1 MARRKPQRKATTHMD
16 TESKLPSGSADY
28 RRGNDLCTAKHN
40 DVSWYARN
48 PQILKDA
55 ASLSFNNPVGG
66 KIADLWKNPL
76 STSTSANYDPFT
88 LGAIPGI
95 MQLHFVPG
103 PGLSKDLTSAVN
115 LAARDLYAFDRKA
128 NSGATNYNSPD
139 LMMML
144 MAMDSIYMMY
154 NYGKRAYG
162 VMFNYEQR
170 SRYLPTT
177 LCTAC
182 GFSYDDLQSNLAT
195 LRYWLNMFAGRIN
208 TIFTPATLP
217 IVVRHSW
224 MVSNV
229 WKDSDSYKAQLYTYV
244 PDVYYT
250 LEEMKK
256 PGMHLEA
263 HPVPIDL
270 TVAQYIG
277 IMDDMITK
285 VVESEDIGTISGDLI
300 KAYGEGS
307 KFRISTL
314 EESYVVAPVYN
325 ESVLNQIHNATFVGT
340 VLADS
345 CDITYTV
352 DNNCIVWTPS
362 AADQFWLRDHR
373 NLLNFPWDDV
383 SPENVMVGS
392 RLTSSVE
399 TTVNSSSMYNLKRCG
414 TEFLTVWSIHTF
426 GSSTSGSAF
435 LPLRFNG
442 GPLLDITNPGS
453 VGEYLNWVPAL
464 MSTQFDW
471 HPLVYVYGKRTD
483 ESTSFEEY
491 TNVLGDFNNYTFI
504 DDVVLDKLHTA
515 AVLSEFGVPLNGAI

>member
-1 MARRKPQRKATTHMD
+1 MARKRRQRKATTPMD
-16 TESKLPSGSADY
+16 TEKKLPMGSADY

-66 KIADLWKNPL
+66 TIADLWRNPL
-76 STSTSANYDPFT
+76 STGTDNNFDSRT

-95 MQLHFVPG
+95 MQLHFVSG

-115 LAARDLYAFDRKA
+115 LAARDIYAFDRKA

-170 SRYLPTT
+170 SRYLPTA
-177 LCTAC
+177 LCRAC
-182 GFSYDDLQSNLAT
+182 GFSYDDLQANLAT

-229 WKDSDSYKAQLYTYV
+229 WKDSDSYKSQLYVYI
-244 PDVYYT
+244 PDMYYT
-250 LEEMKK
+250 LEEMKS
-256 PGMHLEA
+256 PGMRLEA
-263 HPVPIDL
+263 HPIPLDL

-300 KAYGEGS
+300 KAYGDGS

-314 EESYVVAPVYN
+314 EESYTVSPVYN

-340 VLADS
+340 VLTDS
-345 CDITYTV
+345 CNITYNV
-352 DNNCIVWTPS
+352 NDNCILWKPS
-362 AADQFWLRDHR
+362 AADNFRLRDRR

-383 SPENVMVGS
+383 TPENVMVGS
-392 RLTSSVE
+392 RLTASME
-399 TTVNSSSMYNLKRCG
+399 TATNAASMYDVKRCG
-414 TEFLTVWSIHTF
+414 TEFLTVWSIYTHGATTP
-426 GSSTSGSAF
+426 GTSPVLQAF
-435 LPLRFNG
+435 PG
-442 GPLLDITNPGS
+442 GPLADIIDPGS
-453 VGEYLNWVPAL
+453 VGEYLKWVPAL

-471 HPLVYVYGKRTD
+471 HPLVYVYGQRTD
-483 ESTSFEEY
+483 ESTSFQEY